1 MKIPYIFPV
10 YTSYACKSTFDKK
23 LKLFFAFKLFEGI
36 TKPPSYGGSLAP
48 PVGFEPTTTRLTAE
62 GSTTELRRTIYLYL
76 FRIFPFSIYEKCW
89 HLPIFPDR
97 LQSSIFGTIELNFR
111 VRYGNGWT
119 LNVINTNFSSSLFL
133 SYHIYSFLSILFL
146 HLFSLV
152 TRTGI
157 EPVFPA

>member
-1 MKIPYIFPV
+1 M
-10 YTSYACKSTFDKK
+10 
-23 LKLFFAFKLFEGI
+23 
-36 TKPPSYGGSLAP
+36 GGSLAP

-62 GSTTELRRTIYLYL
+62 GSATELRRIICLYL
-76 FRIFPFSIYEKCW
+76 FWIFPFSIYEKCW

-157 EPVFPA
+157 EPVFPAWEAGVFTAWPTSLPSSSFSRLFLWCTIRDSNPGHPD